1 MPVRLRVPVSVPVSR
16 RAAAV
21 PGHLVR
27 ALRDEHAV
35 LEDLGATLERQR
47 TAVASDDIDAV
58 NDSVFAAHRLLGAYR
73 EARSRR
79 RRAVIVACG
88 GGEGSIEALSS
99 ALGASFSE
107 VERSATEDLRSAAR
121 RLVAAVDTN
130 RLLLQAA
137 MTAGDGFFRALT
149 GGDRPSPG

>member
-1 MPVRLRVPVSVPVSR
+1 MPVPVTR
-16 RAAAV
+16 NAATV

-47 TAVASDDIDAV
+47 KAVARDDIDAV
-58 NDSVFAAHRLLGAYR
+58 KDSVFAAHRLLGAYR

-79 RRAVIVACG
+79 RSAVIVACG
-88 GGEGSIEALSS
+88 GGEGSVEALSS
-99 ALGASFSE
+99 TLGASFSE
-107 VERSATEDLRSAAR
+107 VERSATEDLRSSAR
-121 RLVAAVDTN
+121 RLVAVVDMN

-137 MTAGDGFFRALT
+137 MASGDGLLRVLT
-149 GGDRPSPG
+149 GGDRPSKG